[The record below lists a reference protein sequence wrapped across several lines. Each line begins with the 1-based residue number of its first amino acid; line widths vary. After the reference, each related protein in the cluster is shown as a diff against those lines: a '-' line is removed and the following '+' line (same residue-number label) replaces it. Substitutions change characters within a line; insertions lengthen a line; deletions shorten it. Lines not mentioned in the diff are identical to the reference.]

1 MTIDNEC
8 EGYARDCVRRAGLVK
23 DQHPQDQLLDMAR
36 EWMAAATRVQP
47 KPLGDGILIKK
58 APTESG
64 LQVRSHLPE
73 GNPARIAGA
82 GRAKLRLHG
91 FAGSVTRSFGRSTN
105 RLGAA
110 CSQRAG
116 GSVGRA
122 SESERKRQDSE
133 RFVPIAGW
141 ATS

>member
-8 EGYARDCVRRAGLVK
+8 EGYARDCVRLAGLVK
-23 DQHPQDQLLDMAR
+23 DQHLRDQLLDTAR
-36 EWMAAATRVQP
+36 EWIAVAMREQP

-73 GNPARIAGA
+73 GNPACIAGA

-91 FAGSVTRSFGRSTN
+91 FRRSRHQV
-105 RLGAA
+105 L
-110 CSQRAG
+110 
-116 GSVGRA
+116 
-122 SESERKRQDSE
+122 
-133 RFVPIAGW
+133 W
-141 ATS
+141 

>member
-23 DQHPQDQLLDMAR
+23 DSTLRISFSIWLASGWR
-36 EWMAAATRVQP
+36 RTTRVQP

-58 APTESG
+58 APTKSG